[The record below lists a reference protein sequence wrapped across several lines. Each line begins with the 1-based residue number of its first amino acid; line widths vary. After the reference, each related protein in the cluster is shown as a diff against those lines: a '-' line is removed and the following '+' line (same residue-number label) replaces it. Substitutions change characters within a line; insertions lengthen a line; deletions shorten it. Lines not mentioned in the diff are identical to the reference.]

1 MKSRSREINV
11 FSMSALDL
19 FASALGAFI
28 LISIVLMPYF
38 LRVEPEEVNQLRR
51 ALAEAQAALA
61 ETQQQLR
68 QAQGELEQCREREAA
83 CRQEVEGLQR
93 EVDRLRGDL
102 AQARSEL
109 EQAQAELRQCQGELE
124 ACEEKLSKT
133 FLAVVIQWPTR
144 QHDVDLHIIDAAGA
158 EFFYSEPRHPSRPG
172 ELSADT
178 TTGPGVEIWEVTE
191 APPGEY
197 RVLYNLYAHNDNP
210 EDAIVKGGA
219 YHRDGH
225 DAFRERRLAGEG
237 RDNALLVAI
246 ITVDD
251 DGNVEIEE
259 R

>member
-1 MKSRSREINV
+1 MFSR
-11 FSMSALDL
+11 ALL
-19 FASALGAFI
+19 LLGAFTLSWLSMPSI
-28 LISIVLMPYF
+28 AEDTESGADISQRI
-38 LRVEPEEVNQLRR
+38 
-51 ALAEAQAALA
+51 
-61 ETQQQLR
+61 
-68 QAQGELEQCREREAA
+68 
-83 CRQEVEGLQR
+83 EGGQP
-93 EVDRLRGDL
+93 
-102 AQARSEL
+102 ARSEL
-109 EQAQAELRQCQGELE
+109 QQCHAKLE

-158 EFFYSEPRHPSRPG
+158 EFFYSEPRQPTRPG

-225 DAFRERRLAGEG
+225 DAFRERRLAREG

-246 ITVDD
+246 ITVGD